1 MIKSNLLSIDLA
13 KDVFQVAGFSHRRKV
28 LFNKKFKRSEL
39 LAFMAQQPP
48 TEVVMEACYSSHY
61 WARCFEQLGHKVR
74 LLPAQHVTAFL
85 RGNKSDANDTIAIG
99 EAADRPNIIPVPVKT
114 VAQQDIQCLHRM
126 RSLVSDQRKAL
137 MSQAR
142 GLLSEYGVITARGH
156 KGFRA
161 LIAKVTDPTD
171 PSVSALLKEQ
181 FRSILDQHER
191 YTRRINELEKQLA
204 LIAKEQPICQLLL
217 TIPGIGVINATAIY
231 CAIGNGSQF
240 KHARDFAV
248 WLGLT
253 PRQRQS
259 GNTFSSGAI
268 TKRGNAYLRTQ
279 LVHGARSMLC
289 RCKDKTDR
297 VSLWGN
303 QLVAR
308 RGFNKAC
315 VAMAARLARL
325 CWILIQK
332 NQPYQAM

>member
-1 MIKSNLLSIDLA
+1 MI
-13 KDVFQVAGFSHRRKV
+13 
-28 LFNKKFKRSEL
+28 
-39 LAFMAQQPP
+39 QQPA

-61 WARCFEQLGHKVR
+61 WARCFEQLGHKVK

-99 EAADRPNIIPVPVKT
+99 EASDRPNIIPVPVKT
-114 VAQQDIQCLHRM
+114 VVQQDIQCLHRM
-126 RSLVSDQRKAL
+126 RTLCVDQRKAL
-137 MSQAR
+137 MCQAR
-142 GLLSEYGVITARGH
+142 GLLSEYGVVTTQGH
-156 KGFRA
+156 KAFRA

-171 PSVSALLKEQ
+171 QSLSALLKEQ
-181 FRSILDQHER
+181 FCTILKEHER
-191 YTRRINELEKQLA
+191 HTQRINELEKQLA
-204 LIAKEQPICQLLL
+204 IIAKEQPICQLLM

-240 KHARDFAV
+240 KNARDFAV

-253 PRQRQS
+253 PKQRQS
-259 GNTFSSGAI
+259 GNTSSSGGI
-268 TKRGNAYLRTQ
+268 TKRGNRYLRTQ

-289 RCKDKTDR
+289 QCKDKTDR

-332 NQPYQAM
+332 NESYRAM

>member
-1 MIKSNLLSIDLA
+1 MNKSNLLAIDVA
-13 KDVFQVAGFSHRRKV
+13 KDVFQIASFSDRRKV
-28 LFNKKFKRSEL
+28 LFNKKVKRSEL
-39 LAFMAQQPP
+39 MTFMIQQPA

-61 WARCFEQLGHKVR
+61 WARCFEQLGHKVK

-99 EAADRPNIIPVPVKT
+99 EASDRPNIIPVPVKT
-114 VAQQDIQCLHRM
+114 VVQQDIQCLHRM
-126 RSLVSDQRKAL
+126 RTLCVDQRKAL
-137 MSQAR
+137 MCQAR
-142 GLLSEYGVITARGH
+142 GLLSEYGVVTTQGH
-156 KGFRA
+156 KAFRA

-171 PSVSALLKEQ
+171 QSLSALLKEQ
-181 FRSILDQHER
+181 FCTILKEHER
-191 YTRRINELEKQLA
+191 HTQRINELEKQLA
-204 LIAKEQPICQLLL
+204 IIAKEQPICQLLM

-240 KHARDFAV
+240 KNARDFAV

-253 PRQRQS
+253 PKQRQS
-259 GNTFSSGAI
+259 GNTSSSGGI
-268 TKRGNAYLRTQ
+268 TKRGNRYLRTQ

-289 RCKDKTDR
+289 QCKDKTDR

-332 NQPYQAM
+332 NESYRAM

>member
-1 MIKSNLLSIDLA
+1 MNKSNLLAIDVA
-13 KDVFQVAGFSHRRKV
+13 KDVFQIANFSDRRKV
-28 LFNKKFKRSEL
+28 LFNKKVKRSEL
-39 LAFMAQQPP
+39 MIFMAQQPA
-48 TEVVMEACYSSHY
+48 TDVVMEACYSSHY

-99 EAADRPNIIPVPVKT
+99 EASDRPNIIPVPVKT
-114 VAQQDIQCLHRM
+114 VVQQDIQCLHRM
-126 RSLVSDQRKAL
+126 RTLCVDQRKAL

-142 GLLSEYGVITARGH
+142 GLLSEYGVVTSQGH
-156 KGFRA
+156 KAFRV
-161 LIAKVTDPTD
+161 LIAKVTDPLD
-171 PSVSALLKEQ
+171 QSVSALLKEQ
-181 FRSILDQHER
+181 FRTILKEHER
-191 YTRRINELEKQLA
+191 HTQRINELEKQLA
-204 LIAKEQPICQLLL
+204 IIAKEQPICQLLMS
-217 TIPGIGVINATAIY
+217 IPGIGVINATAIY

-240 KHARDFAV
+240 KNARDFAV

-259 GNTFSSGAI
+259 GNTSSSGGI
-268 TKRGNAYLRTQ
+268 TKRGNRYLRTQ

-297 VSLWGN
+297 VSVWGN

-325 CWILIQK
+325 SWILIQK
-332 NQPYQAM
+332 NESYRAM

>member
-1 MIKSNLLSIDLA
+1 MTKGNLLAIDLA
-13 KDVFQVAGFSHRRKV
+13 KDVFQIADFSQHRKV
-28 LFNKKFKRSEL
+28 LFNKKLKRAEMMP
-39 LAFMAQQPP
+39 FMVQQPAA
-48 TEVVMEACYSSHY
+48 EVVMEACGTSHY

-85 RGNKSDANDTIAIG
+85 RGNKSDANDVIAIG
-99 EAADRPNIIPVPVKT
+99 EAADRPNIIAVPVKT
-114 VAQQDIQCLHRM
+114 EAQQDIQSLHRM
-126 RSLVSDQRKAL
+126 RTLCKDQRKAL

-142 GLLSEYGVITARGH
+142 GLLAEYGVITSKGH
-156 KGFRA
+156 KAFRF
-161 LIAKVTDPTD
+161 LMAKVTDPND
-171 PSVSALLKEQ
+171 QSVCALLKEQ
-181 FRSILDQHER
+181 FRLTLEQYECF
-191 YTRRINELEKQLA
+191 TQRIANIEKQLTK
-204 LIAKEQPICQLLL
+204 IAKDNAICQLLL

-259 GNTFSSGAI
+259 GNTFSSGSI
-268 TKRGNAYLRTQ
+268 TKRGNRYLRTQ
-279 LVHGARSMLC
+279 LVHGARSMLS
-289 RCKDKTDR
+289 RCKEKTDR

-303 QLVAR
+303 ALVAR

-332 NQPYQAM
+332 NQEYRAM